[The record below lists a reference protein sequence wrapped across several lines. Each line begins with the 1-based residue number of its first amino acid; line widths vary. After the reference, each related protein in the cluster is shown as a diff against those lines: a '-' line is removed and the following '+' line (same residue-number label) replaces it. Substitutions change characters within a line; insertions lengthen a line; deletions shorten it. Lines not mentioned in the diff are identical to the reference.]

1 MGTTSNWKP
10 RSSPTCIYVV
20 RFPSAQ
26 YRESPT
32 PMPGTDTS
40 VRIGLSLAINSMQWQ
55 STGGSPRARVMAGMS
70 LFRAST
76 CQHRQ
81 PSFCSF
87 VSISDQSVVAAF
99 ACVCRH
105 DADRFSE
112 RVWASALSLGTS
124 CARLSFKFR
133 SRVPMHTHQLIDII
147 SHDDH
152 LPSFFPTPCLPT
164 GFCASSYRQRCIHVK

>member
-1 MGTTSNWKP
+1 MTRRAT
-10 RSSPTCIYVV
+10 R
-20 RFPSAQ
+20 
-26 YRESPT
+26 
-32 PMPGTDTS
+32 
-40 VRIGLSLAINSMQWQ
+40 QWQ

-76 CQHRQ
+76 CQQRQ

-105 DADRFSE
+105 DADRFIE
-112 RVWASALSLGTS
+112 RVWASALSLGTNI
-124 CARLSFKFR
+124 LSY
-133 SRVPMHTHQLIDII
+133 
-147 SHDDH
+147 DDH

-164 GFCASSYRQRCIHVK
+164 GLCASSYRQRCLYVKQFCTSLPICATHSGFLGRTNQTGYYQGRTAHVARIG